1 MKGMFHDLRYAV
13 RQLRK
18 SPGFTVVAV
27 LTLALGIGANTAIF
41 SLVDSLFLRPLPV
54 HSPSELTFVAFSPGA
69 SNFDPSFSVAE
80 FHEISERTHQVF
92 SEMASIIF
100 GGDAGPSGRPDG
112 LTVDKTTQPVQPV
125 FVSGNFFQ
133 LLGIHPYL
141 GRFILP
147 SEGNMPG
154 ADPVVVLSYRYWK
167 TRFNS
172 DPDILNKPAM
182 VDGRAVTIVGI
193 APEGFLGITPIIDM
207 EAYLPLGMALIE
219 RGGDAGLLTDPRTR
233 SLLIVGRL
241 LPGTS
246 IERANASL
254 AVVGR
259 NLVKAYPR
267 TGVGDALL
275 QARELKPPGIL
286 NGGNPVPKLAGLF
299 LTLSALVLALACLN
313 VANLSL
319 VRATG
324 RWREIAVRAAL
335 GGTRGLL
342 IRHLLTESA
351 LIALLGS
358 VVGITAGTFAL
369 RILSSLP
376 TGTDLPVVLAFPF
389 NGRIFIYSL
398 IVAMLTGLAVGI
410 VPALRVSNG
419 NLSSILH
426 EGGRTSTGRRQRMR
440 TVIVAGQAGGSL
452 ALLIVAGLFLRS
464 MRHAQHAD
472 LGFDPQNVLNVRL
485 DPGELG
491 YAEAQGRAFYDQLVT
506 RVRAL
511 PGVQSASLAT
521 MVPLEDNEQRE
532 AITIRGS
539 VARPGEQL
547 SALHNSVSQ
556 DYFKTMS
563 IALLKGEDFS
573 DRDNKSTASVAII
586 NQAMA
591 ARFWPGTSPVGHLF
605 TRASDPQHAIQ
616 VIGVARNSRIEDTYS
631 SYGPAFYLPIS
642 QSYASAQTLQI
653 RTNGLPKDAVPE
665 VLAIIQQLAPAMPVL
680 SVRTMTEA
688 INGMNGL
695 FVFNLG
701 AELTGTLGL
710 LGLTLGVIGIYGVM
724 AYAVGRRTHEIG
736 VRIALGAKRSD
747 VLWMICR
754 QGLVIIAAG
763 IVIGCVA
770 AMGIGRLLEDFLVGV
785 GPTDLLTYSSLSLL
799 LTFVALGACFIPAR
813 RATNV
818 DPIVALRYE

>member
-1 MKGMFHDLRYAV
+1 MTGVLQDVRYAL

-18 SPGFTVVAV
+18 NLGFTVVAV
-27 LTLALGIGANTAIF
+27 VTLALGIGANTAIF
-41 SLVDSLFLRPLPV
+41 SMIDSLFLRPLPV

-80 FHEISERTHQVF
+80 LHEITEQTHQVF
-92 SEMASIIF
+92 SGVTSVIF

-112 LTVDKTTQPVQPV
+112 LTVDKTTKPVQPV
-125 FVSGNFFQ
+125 FVSGNFFE

-147 SEGNMPG
+147 SEGNVPG

-172 DPDILNKPAM
+172 NPDVLNKPAM
-182 VDGRAVTIVGI
+182 VNGRTVTIVGI

-207 EAYLPLGMALIE
+207 EAYLPVGMAILE

-233 SLLIVGRL
+233 PLLAVGRL

-254 AVVGR
+254 AIVGK

-267 TGVGDALL
+267 TGVGDGLL

-286 NGGNPVPKLAGLF
+286 HGSNPVPKLAGLF
-299 LTLSALVLALACLN
+299 LTLAALVLALACLN

-335 GGTRGLL
+335 GGTRSLL
-342 IRHLLTESA
+342 IRHLLTESV

-358 VVGITAGTFAL
+358 AVGIIAGTFAL
-369 RILSSLP
+369 RILGSLP
-376 TGTDLPVVLAFPF
+376 TGTDFPVVFEFPF
-389 NGRIFIYSL
+389 NGRVFVYTLVVS
-398 IVAMLTGLAVGI
+398 MLTGLAVGI
-410 VPALRVSNG
+410 VPALRVSSG

-426 EGGRTSTGRRQRMR
+426 EGGRTSTGRRQKMR
-440 TVIVAGQAGGSL
+440 TVIVAVQAGGSL
-452 ALLIVAGLFLRS
+452 ALLIVAGLFVRS
-464 MRHAQHAD
+464 MGHAQHTD
-472 LGFDPQNVLNVRL
+472 LGFDPQRVLNVRL

-491 YAEAQGRAFYDQLVT
+491 YTEAQGRAFYDQLVR
-506 RVRAL
+506 RVRTL
-511 PGVQSASLAT
+511 PGVQSASLAA
-521 MVPLEDNEQRE
+521 MVPLEDKELRE
-532 AITIRGS
+532 TFTIPGS
-539 VARPGEQL
+539 ASRPGEPL
-547 SALHNSVSQ
+547 HALYNSVSP
-556 DYFKTMS
+556 DYFKTMR
-563 IALLKGEDFS
+563 IALLNGGDFS
-573 DRDNKSTASVAII
+573 DGDNKSTASVAII
-586 NQAMA
+586 NEAMA
-591 ARFWPGTSPVGHLF
+591 ARFWPGTSPIGHSF
-605 TRASDPQHAIQ
+605 TRSSDPQHPVQ

-631 SYGPAFYLPIS
+631 SYSPAFYLPIS
-642 QSYASAQTLQI
+642 GNYTSAQTLQI
-653 RTNGLPKDAVPE
+653 RTNGLPKDAAPE
-665 VLAIIQQLAPAMPVL
+665 VFAIVQQLAPAMPIL

-695 FVFNLG
+695 FIFNLG

-710 LGLTLGVIGIYGVM
+710 LGLTLGVVGIYGVM

-736 VRIALGAKRSD
+736 LRIALGARRID
-747 VLWMICR
+747 VIWMICR

-770 AMGIGRLLEDFLVGV
+770 ATGIGRLLGDFLVGV
-785 GPTDLLTYSSLSLL
+785 GPTDLLTYSSVSLL
-799 LTFVALGACFIPAR
+799 LSLVALTACFIPGR
-813 RATNV
+813 RAAKV
-818 DPIVALRYE
+818 DPMVALRYE

>member
-13 RQLRK
+13 RQLRR

-41 SLVDSLFLRPLPV
+41 SIVDSLFLRPLPV

-112 LTVDKTTQPVQPV
+112 LTVDKTTKPVQPV

-141 GRFILP
+141 GRLILP

-259 NLVKAYPR
+259 NLIKAYPR

-351 LIALLGS
+351 LIALFGS

-376 TGTDLPVVLAFPF
+376 TGTDFPVVLAFPF

-410 VPALRVSNG
+410 VPALRISNG

-491 YAEAQGRAFYDQLVT
+491 YAEAQDRAFYDQLVT

-521 MVPLEDNEQRE
+521 TVPLEDNEQRE
-532 AITIRGS
+532 AITIPGS
-539 VARPGEQL
+539 AVRPGEQF
-547 SALHNSVSQ
+547 SALHNSVSP

-605 TRASDPQHAIQ
+605 TRASAPQHAIQ

-642 QSYASAQTLQI
+642 QNYASAQTLQI

-770 AMGIGRLLEDFLVGV
+770 AMGIGRLLGDFLVGV

-799 LTFVALGACFIPAR
+799 LTFVALAACFIPAR
-813 RATNV
+813 RAANV

>member
-1 MKGMFHDLRYAV
+1 MNGILQDLRYAL
-13 RQLRK
+13 RQLRR
-18 SPGFTVVAV
+18 SPGFTAVAVVA
-27 LTLALGIGANTAIF
+27 LALGIGANTAIF
-41 SLVDSLFLRPLPV
+41 SMVDSLLLRPLPV
-54 HSPSELTFVAFSPGA
+54 HRPSELTFVAFSPTA

-80 FHEISERTHQVF
+80 FHEISEQTHQVF
-92 SEMASIIF
+92 SGMASVIF

-112 LTVDKTTQPVQPV
+112 LTVDKITKPVQPV

-172 DPDILNKPAM
+172 NPGVLNKPAM
-182 VDGRAVTIVGI
+182 VNGRAVTIVGI

-207 EAYLPLGMALIE
+207 EAYLPLGMAMLE
-219 RGGDAGLLTDPRTR
+219 QGGDAGLLTEPRSR
-233 SLLIVGRL
+233 HLLIVGRL

-246 IERANASL
+246 VERANASL
-254 AVVGR
+254 TIVGR

-267 TGVGDALL
+267 PGLADALL

-286 NGGNPVPKLAGLF
+286 SGGNPVPKLAGL
-299 LTLSALVLALACLN
+299 LLMLAALVLALACLN

-319 VRATG
+319 VRATARG
-324 RWREIAVRAAL
+324 REIAVRAAL

-342 IRHLLTESA
+342 IRNLLTESF

-358 VVGITAGTFAL
+358 VVGIIAGTFVL
-369 RILSSLP
+369 RILSSIP
-376 TGTDLPVVLAFPF
+376 TGTDFPVVFEFPF
-389 NGRIFIYSL
+389 NGRVFIYSL
-398 IVAMLTGLAVGI
+398 MVAMLTGLAVGI
-410 VPALRVSNG
+410 VPALRVSSR

-426 EGGRTSTGRRQRMR
+426 EGGRTSTARRQTMR
-440 TVIVAGQAGGSL
+440 TVVVAVQAGGSL
-452 ALLIVAGLFLRS
+452 ALLIVAGLFVRS
-464 MRHAQHAD
+464 MRHAQHTD
-472 LGFDPQNVLNVRL
+472 LGFDPRNVLNVRL

-491 YAEAQGRAFYDQLVT
+491 YTEVQGRAFFDQLLR

-511 PGVQSASLAT
+511 PEVQSASLAT
-521 MVPLEDNEQRE
+521 KVPLEDDEQRE
-532 AITIRGS
+532 ALSISGS
-539 VARPGEQL
+539 VTRLGDEF

-563 IALLKGEDFS
+563 IALLKGKDFS
-573 DRDNKSTASVAII
+573 DGDNEATSSVAIV

-605 TRASDPQHAIQ
+605 TRAGDPQHPIQ

-631 SYGPAFYLPIS
+631 SYSPAFYLPIS
-642 QSYASAQTLQI
+642 QNYVSAQTLQI
-653 RTNGLPKDAVPE
+653 RTDGLPKKTAPE
-665 VLAIIQQLAPAMPVL
+665 VLAITQQIAPTMPVL

-710 LGLTLGVIGIYGVM
+710 LGLALGVVGIYGVM

-763 IVIGCVA
+763 LVTGWVA
-770 AMGIGRLLEDFLVGV
+770 AIGIGRLLGEFLVGV
-785 GPTDLLTYSSLSLL
+785 GPTDLLTYLSVSML
-799 LTFVALGACFIPAR
+799 LTLVALAACYVPAR
-813 RATNV
+813 RAANV
-818 DPIVALRYE
+818 DPMVALRYE

>member
-18 SPGFTVVAV
+18 SPGFTVVGV

-41 SLVDSLFLRPLPV
+41 SMVDSLFLLPLPV

-112 LTVDKTTQPVQPV
+112 LTVDKSTKPVQPV

-207 EAYLPLGMALIE
+207 EAYLPLGMEMLE
-219 RGGDAGLLTDPRTR
+219 RGGDAGLLTDPRR
-233 SLLIVGRL
+233 RHLLIVGRL

-254 AVVGR
+254 AIVGK
-259 NLVKAYPR
+259 NLIKAYPR
-267 TGVGDALL
+267 TGVGDAPL

-286 NGGNPVPKLAGLF
+286 NGGNPVPKLVGLF
-299 LTLSALVLALACLN
+299 LTLAVLVLALACLN

-342 IRHLLTESA
+342 IRHLLTESF

-376 TGTDLPVVLAFPF
+376 TGTDFPVVFEFPF
-389 NGRIFIYSL
+389 NSRIFIYSL
-398 IVAMLTGLAVGI
+398 IIALLTGLAVGI
-410 VPALRVSNG
+410 VPALRVSSG

-452 ALLIVAGLFLRS
+452 ALLIVAGLFVRS
-464 MRHAQHAD
+464 MRHAQHTD

-491 YAEAQGRAFYDQLVT
+491 YTEAQGRAFYDQLVR

-532 AITIRGS
+532 AITIPGS
-539 VARPGEQL
+539 VARPGEQF
-547 SALHNSVSQ
+547 SPLHNSVSQ

-642 QSYASAQTLQI
+642 QNYASAQTLQI

-710 LGLTLGVIGIYGVM
+710 LGLTLGVVGIYGVM

-736 VRIALGAKRSD
+736 VRIALGARRLD
-747 VLWMICR
+747 VIWMICR

-770 AMGIGRLLEDFLVGV
+770 ATGIGRLLGGFLVGV
-785 GPTDLLTYSSLSLL
+785 GPTDLLTYSSVSLL
-799 LTFVALGACFIPAR
+799 LTFVALAACFIPAR
-813 RATNV
+813 RAANV
-818 DPIVALRYE
+818 DPMVALRYE

>member
-1 MKGMFHDLRYAV
+1 MNGIFQDLRYAL
-13 RQLRK
+13 RRLRK
-18 SPGFTVVAV
+18 SPGFTAVAV
-27 LTLALGIGANTAIF
+27 VTLALGIGANTAIF
-41 SLVDSLFLRPLPV
+41 SMVDSLFLRPLPV

-112 LTVDKTTQPVQPV
+112 LTVDKTTKPVQPV

-154 ADPVVVLSYRYWK
+154 ADPVIVLSYRYWK
-167 TRFNS
+167 SRFNS

-233 SLLIVGRL
+233 SLLIVGRM

-358 VVGITAGTFAL
+358 VVGITAGTSAL

-376 TGTDLPVVLAFPF
+376 TGTDFPVVLAFPF

-491 YAEAQGRAFYDQLVT
+491 YAEAQGRTFYDQLVT

-532 AITIRGS
+532 AITIPGS
-539 VARPGEQL
+539 VARTGEQF

-591 ARFWPGTSPVGHLF
+591 FRFWPGTSPVGHLF

-642 QSYASAQTLQI
+642 QNYASAQTLQI

-665 VLAIIQQLAPAMPVL
+665 VLAIIQQLAPAIPVL

-724 AYAVGRRTHEIG
+724 AYAVGRRSHEIG

-770 AMGIGRLLEDFLVGV
+770 AMGIGRLLGDFLVGV
-785 GPTDLLTYSSLSLL
+785 EPTDLLTYSSLSLL
-799 LTFVALGACFIPAR
+799 LTFVALAACFIPAR
-813 RATNV
+813 RAANV
-818 DPIVALRYE
+818 DPIVVLRYE

>member
-1 MKGMFHDLRYAV
+1 MTGIIQDLRYAL

-18 SPGFTVVAV
+18 NPGFTLVAV
-27 LTLALGIGANTAIF
+27 ITLALGIGANTAIF
-41 SLVDSLFLRPLPV
+41 SMIDSLFLRPLPV
-54 HSPSELTFVAFSPGA
+54 RNPSELTFVAFSPGA

-80 FHEISERTHQVF
+80 VHEISEQTHQVF
-92 SEMASIIF
+92 SATASLIF
-100 GGDAGPSGRPDG
+100 GGDAGPSNRPDG
-112 LTVDKTTQPVQPV
+112 LTVDKTTKPVQPV
-125 FVSGNFFQ
+125 FVSGNFFE

-147 SEGNMPG
+147 SEGNVAG

-172 DPDILNKPAM
+172 NPDVLNKPAM
-182 VDGRAVTIVGI
+182 VNGHAVTIVGI

-207 EAYLPLGMALIE
+207 EAYLPLGMAVLE

-241 LPGTS
+241 LPGTR

-254 AVVGR
+254 AIVGK
-259 NLVKAYPR
+259 NLVKGYPR
-267 TGVGDALL
+267 TGVGNGLL

-286 NGGNPVPKLAGLF
+286 NGANPVPKLAGLF
-299 LTLSALVLALACLN
+299 LTLAALVLALACLN

-335 GGTRGLL
+335 GGTRSLL
-342 IRHLLTESA
+342 IRHLLTESV
-351 LIALLGS
+351 LISLLGS
-358 VVGITAGTFAL
+358 GIGIIAGTFAL

-376 TGTDLPVVLAFPF
+376 TGTDFPVVFEFPF
-389 NGRIFIYSL
+389 NGRVFIYTLVVS
-398 IVAMLTGLAVGI
+398 MLTGLAVGI
-410 VPALRVSNG
+410 VPALRVSGG

-426 EGGRTSTGRRQRMR
+426 EGGRTSTGCRQRMR
-440 TVIVAGQAGGSL
+440 TVIVAAQTGGSL
-452 ALLIVAGLFLRS
+452 ALLIVAGLFVRS
-464 MRHAQHAD
+464 MGHAQHPD

-491 YAEAQGRAFYDQLVT
+491 YTETQGRAFYDQLVR

-511 PGVQSASLAT
+511 PGVQSASLAA

-532 AITIRGS
+532 TFTI
-539 VARPGEQL
+539 PGYASRSGEPL
-547 SALHNSVSQ
+547 TALHNSVSA
-556 DYFKTMS
+556 DYFKTMG
-563 IALLKGEDFS
+563 IVLLQGGEFS
-573 DRDNKSTASVAII
+573 VDDNKSTASVAII
-586 NQAMA
+586 NQTMA
-591 ARFWPGTSPVGHLF
+591 ARFWPGTSPVSHLF
-605 TRASDPQHAIQ
+605 TRTSDPQHPVQ

-631 SYGPAFYLPIS
+631 SYTPAFYLPIS
-642 QSYASAQTLQI
+642 QHYTSAQTLQI
-653 RTNGLPKDAVPE
+653 RTNGLPKEAAPE
-665 VLAIIQQLAPAMPVL
+665 VFAIVQQLAPSMPVL

-701 AELTGTLGL
+701 AELTGALGL
-710 LGLTLGVIGIYGVM
+710 LGLTLGVVGIYGVM

-736 VRIALGAKRSD
+736 VRIALGAKRTD
-747 VLWMICR
+747 ILWMMCR

-763 IVIGCVA
+763 IVIGCIA
-770 AMGIGRLLEDFLVGV
+770 AIGIGRLLGDFLVGV
-785 GPTDLLTYSSLSLL
+785 GPTDLLTYSCVSLL
-799 LTFVALGACFIPAR
+799 LTLVALTACFIPAR
-813 RATNV
+813 RAAKV
-818 DPIVALRYE
+818 DPMVALRYE

>member
-1 MKGMFHDLRYAV
+1 MKGVFHDLRYAV

-18 SPGFTVVAV
+18 RPGFTVVAV

-41 SLVDSLFLRPLPV
+41 SMVDSLFLRQLPV

-112 LTVDKTTQPVQPV
+112 LTMDKTTKPVQPV

-167 TRFNS
+167 TRCNS

-182 VDGRAVTIVGI
+182 IDGRTVTIVGI

-219 RGGDAGLLTDPRTR
+219 RGGDAGVLTDPRTR

-241 LPGTS
+241 LPRTS

-376 TGTDLPVVLAFPF
+376 TGTDFPVVLAFPF

-426 EGGRTSTGRRQRMR
+426 DGGGTSTGRRQRMR
-440 TVIVAGQAGGSL
+440 TIIVAGQAGGSL

-464 MRHAQHAD
+464 MRHAQRAD

-532 AITIRGS
+532 AITIPGS
-539 VARPGEQL
+539 VARPGEL
-547 SALHNSVSQ
+547 FSALHNSVSQ

-591 ARFWPGTSPVGHLF
+591 AGFWPGTSPVGHLF

-642 QSYASAQTLQI
+642 QNYASAQTLQI

-770 AMGIGRLLEDFLVGV
+770 AMGIGRLLGDFLVGV

-799 LTFVALGACFIPAR
+799 LTFVAFAACFIPAR
-813 RATNV
+813 RAANV

>member
-1 MKGMFHDLRYAV
+1 MKGIFHDLRYAV

-41 SLVDSLFLRPLPV
+41 SMVDSLFLRPLPV
-54 HSPSELTFVAFSPGA
+54 RSPSELTFVAFSPGA

-112 LTVDKTTQPVQPV
+112 LTVDKTTKPVQPV

-172 DPDILNKPAM
+172 DPDILNKPTM

-275 QARELKPPGIL
+275 QARELKAPGIL

-376 TGTDLPVVLAFPF
+376 TGTDFPVVLAFPF

-410 VPALRVSNG
+410 VPALRVPNG

-491 YAEAQGRAFYDQLVT
+491 DAEAQGRAFYDQLAT

-532 AITIRGS
+532 AITIPGS
-539 VARPGEQL
+539 VARPGEQF

-556 DYFKTMS
+556 DYFKTMR

-605 TRASDPQHAIQ
+605 TRASDPQHAIR

-642 QSYASAQTLQI
+642 QNYASAQTLQI

-665 VLAIIQQLAPAMPVL
+665 VLAICQQLAPAMPVL

-770 AMGIGRLLEDFLVGV
+770 AMGIGRLLGDFLVGV

-799 LTFVALGACFIPAR
+799 LTFVALAACFIPAR
-813 RATNV
+813 RAANV